1 MGETTNRIVTDAE
14 LTRLLAARD
23 EASPGEWSEDGGH
36 LFGDGDRGP
45 IKLADFRLKED
56 AIFCELAHEWM
67 PDVVAALREARLM
80 IVELLR
86 SSHWGTVQRVKSNAS
101 DKHDSRIT
109 RMGESLPSVARRI
122 LHALGETTE

>member
-1 MGETTNRIVTDAE
+1 MGETTDRIVTDAE
-14 LTRLLAARD
+14 L
-23 EASPGEWSEDGGH
+23 
-36 LFGDGDRGP
+36 
-45 IKLADFRLKED
+45 D
-56 AIFCELAHEWM
+56 AIQRRFSQLAEHGGSEFAAYG
-67 PDVVAALREARLM
+67 VECFAVCAALREARLM

-86 SSHWGTVQRVKSNAS
+86 CSHWGTVQRVKSNAS